1 MKNSPQN
8 SILILFCLL
17 SSIGLSQRSSVTF
30 SGTVTENGATVAG
43 VHVFIIDAGAR
54 KSEMYTDSTGKY
66 TVDSYYNKMI
76 YIKLA
81 KDGYVAQAVRANT
94 RLRNMAQYNMTMKLD
109 FELIKQPK
117 DGRILTFKDPLGKI
131 KYNYKVN
138 KFRFD
143 TAYQATIE
151 PKYDQ
156 FLKTVSTMNTAEQ
169 YDSISSGNQ

>member
-1 MKNSPQN
+1 MKNLLQN
-8 SILILFCLL
+8 SILIIFCLL

-30 SGTVTENGATVAG
+30 NGVVTESGVPVAG

-94 RLRNMAQYNMTMKLD
+94 RLRNMAQYNMKMKLD
-109 FELIKQPK
+109 FELIKQPT

-131 KYNYKVN
+131 KYNYTVN

-143 TAYQATIE
+143 TAYQATIK
-151 PKYDQ
+151 PKYEQ
-156 FLKTVSTMNTAEQ
+156 FLQTVPAKNSPEQTDST
-169 YDSISSGNQ
+169 SLSNQ